1 MAQTETAEP
10 RFRGLD
16 TWDDQSLLA
25 TLWEGQLAAVAAVGP
40 ALPALARAASAMVL
54 RLREGGRLIYVGAGT
69 SGLLAVQDGSE
80 LPQTFGWPRDRLVLL
95 LAGGSN
101 LESLGAAEDRAEDAR
116 ARLAALTLD
125 SRDVVLAVA
134 ASGTT
139 PYTVA
144 ALEQA
149 RDQGALTVAMANNA
163 DTALLNVAEHPVL
176 LATGAE
182 VVAGSTRMKAGT
194 AQKAALN
201 LLSTLVMTRLGHV
214 FDGRM
219 VDLDIDN
226 DKLRG
231 RGLAMLMDLTGANAK
246 AAAAA
251 LAACHDRVKPA
262 VLVVRGL
269 TPGAA
274 AELLDESGGSL
285 RAALAQL
292 D

>member
-163 DTALLNVAEHPVL
+163 DTPLLNVAEHSVL
-176 LATGAE
+176 LVTGAE

-226 DKLRG
+226 DKLRR

-251 LAACHDRVKPA
+251 LVACHDRVKPA

-269 TPGAA
+269 TPAAA